1 MALATYTDLLAS
13 VAAWLNRSD
22 LTTVIPDFVMLS
34 EGRIARDLRLRKQVV
49 TTTLSTVANV
59 STLTLPADY
68 LETENI
74 TVTSTSPAGALSV
87 VTPEYIDRK
96 YPASANYT
104 GRPVVYTIVGDNLV
118 FGPTPDAVYTIS
130 LDYYQRF
137 TALATASTNWLL
149 TNHPTVY
156 LMACLVEGS
165 AYLMDADKAQAYESR
180 YQAAINDL
188 QFRDD
193 AALRSGSAM
202 RVRAL

>member
-22 LTTVIPDFVMLS
+22 LTAVIPDFVSLA
-34 EGRIARDLRLRKQVV
+34 EGRIARDLRLRKQVIN
-49 TTTLSTVANV
+49 TTLT
-59 STLTLPADY
+59 TLAGTQSVTLPSDF
-68 LETENI
+68 LEAENLAI
-74 TVTSTSPAGALSV
+74 TSTSPAGALSV
-87 VTPEYIDRK
+87 VTPEYLDRK
-96 YPASANYT
+96 FPPSANYT
-104 GRPVVYTIVGDNLV
+104 GQPLVYTVVGDDMR

-137 TALATASTNWLL
+137 SALASTSTNWLL
-149 TNHPTVY
+149 TNHPAVY
-156 LMACLVEGS
+156 LNACLVEGS

-180 YQAAINDL
+180 YQAAISDV

-202 RVRAL
+202 RVRSL